1 MLKSIVGIIVG
12 YLVMALVAFA
22 AYTAAYLGLGA
33 ERVFE
38 PDSYALSGV
47 WIGLM
52 IAITLIA
59 GLLGGLTC
67 AAISKNRT
75 AGLVF
80 ALIVFGLSLVMAVP
94 HIMKGNTPIVR
105 AGDVPN
111 LEAMKLAQPPA
122 WLCMLNPI
130 LGGVAVLL
138 GSRMKKNTVA

>member
-12 YLVMALVAFA
+12 YLVMAAVAFA

-52 IAITLIA
+52 IAITVIA

-67 AAISKNRT
+67 AAISKNKT
-75 AGLVF
+75 TGLVF

-94 HIMKGNTPIVR
+94 HIMKEHTPVVR

-111 LEAMKLAQPPA
+111 LEAMQKAQPPN
-122 WLCMLNPI
+122 WLCMLNPF
-130 LGGVAVLL
+130 LAGAAVLM
-138 GSRMKKNTVA
+138 GTRMKKSPAV

>member
-1 MLKSIVGIIVG
+1 MLKSIIGIIVG

-75 AGLVF
+75 TGLVF

-94 HIMKGNTPIVR
+94 HIMKGNTPVVR

-111 LEAMKLAQPPA
+111 LEAMKLAQPPT

-130 LGGVAVLL
+130 LAGVAVLL

>member
-22 AYTAAYLGLGA
+22 AYSAAYFGLGV

-38 PDSYALSGV
+38 PGSYTVSGL

-52 IAITLIA
+52 IAITVIA
-59 GLLGGLTC
+59 GMLGGLTC

-75 AGLVF
+75 TGLVF
-80 ALIVFGLSLVMAVP
+80 AVIVFGLSLVMAIP
-94 HIMKGNTPIVR
+94 HIMKGNTSPVR

-111 LEAMKLAQPPA
+111 LQAMQLAQCPS
-122 WLCMLNPI
+122 WFSMLNPI

-138 GSRMKKNTVA
+138 GSRMKKNAAA

>member
-12 YLVMALVAFA
+12 YLVMALFAFA

-75 AGLVF
+75 TGLVF
-80 ALIVFGLSLVMAVP
+80 ALIVFGLSLVMAIP
-94 HIMKGNTPIVR
+94 HIMKGNTPVVR
-105 AGDVPN
+105 VGDVPN

-122 WLCMLNPI
+122 WLCMINPI

-138 GSRMKKNTVA
+138 GSRMKKNTAA